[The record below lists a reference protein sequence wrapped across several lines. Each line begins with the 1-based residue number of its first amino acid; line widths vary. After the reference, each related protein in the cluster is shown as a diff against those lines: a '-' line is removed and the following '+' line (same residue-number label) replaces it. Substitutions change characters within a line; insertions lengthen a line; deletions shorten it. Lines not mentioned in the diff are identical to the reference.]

1 MNEPRSRRFAA
12 SCSDRWTRARAQVA
26 PFAPA
31 KERAF
36 DARIDDDIA
45 RLLPVL
51 GPVLGLFVVLFGV
64 WDAWIDPAH
73 AGLTLRLRVALV
85 LLGAPAYVPGCLR
98 WSVPRRCGAVY
109 ATHVGAMTICAA
121 LLRDGL
127 VLALPGLTGALFV
140 LALVEP
146 RPRRWLVTAVFSA
159 LLFLGLAGLVLSGA
173 LLVDAVL
180 LYTLSIPLAG
190 GVALVTLALRRR
202 AFAAERALLEETRHD
217 SLTGALSR
225 GYTTDLARHDVALA
239 RRHDR
244 PLAVAMLDIDHFKR
258 VNDAHGHAAGDLVLC
273 AVVSACRR
281 CLRATDYLGRL
292 GGEEFVCV
300 MPEVGAADAMACA
313 ERIRKEVAAL
323 RVPTESGALRITVS
337 LGVAM
342 LDRHHDRWET
352 LLRAADAALYRA
364 KTAGRDR
371 IALATRDDGACPR
384 AHPPG

>member
-1 MNEPRSRRFAA
+1 MNETRSRRFVA
-12 SCSDRWTRARAQVA
+12 SCSDSWKRARAHIA

-31 KERAF
+31 NECAF
-36 DARIDDDIA
+36 DARIDEDIA
-45 RLLPVL
+45 RLLPIL
-51 GPVLGLFVVLFGV
+51 GPVLGLFVILFGL
-64 WDAWIDPAH
+64 WDAWIDPVH
-73 AGLTLRLRVALV
+73 AVLTLRVRVALV
-85 LLGAPAYVPGCLR
+85 LIGAPAYVRGSPR
-98 WSVPRRCGAVY
+98 WSVPGRCAAVY
-109 ATHVGAMTICAA
+109 ATHVGAMTVSAA

-146 RPRRWLVTAVFSA
+146 RPRRWLATALFSM
-159 LLFLGLAGLVLSGA
+159 LLFLGLAGLVLSGRV
-173 LLVDAVL
+173 LVDAVL
-180 LYTLSIPLAG
+180 LYALSIPLAG

-202 AFAAERALLEETRHD
+202 AFASERTLLEETRHD

-225 GYTTDLARHDVALA
+225 GYATELARHDVALA
-239 RRHDR
+239 RRHGR
-244 PLAVAMLDIDHFKR
+244 PLAVAMLDIDHFKH
-258 VNDAHGHAAGDLVLC
+258 VNDTYGHAAGDLVLC
-273 AVVSACRR
+273 AVVCACRR

-300 MPEVGAADAMACA
+300 MPELSAADAMACA

-323 RVPTESGALRITVS
+323 RVPTESGTLRITVS

-371 IALATRDDGACPR
+371 IALATRDNGACPR

>member
-1 MNEPRSRRFAA
+1 
-12 SCSDRWTRARAQVA
+12 
-26 PFAPA
+26 
-31 KERAF
+31 
-36 DARIDDDIA
+36 
-45 RLLPVL
+45 
-51 GPVLGLFVVLFGV
+51 
-64 WDAWIDPAH
+64 
-73 AGLTLRLRVALV
+73 
-85 LLGAPAYVPGCLR
+85 
-98 WSVPRRCGAVY
+98 
-109 ATHVGAMTICAA
+109 MTICAA

-146 RPRRWLVTAVFSA
+146 RPRRWLVTVVFSA
-159 LLFLGLAGLVLSGA
+159 LLFLGLAGLVLSGS

-217 SLTGALSR
+217 SLTGALAR

-239 RRHDR
+239 QRHGR
-244 PLAVAMLDIDHFKR
+244 PLAVAMLDIDHFKQ
-258 VNDAHGHAAGDLVLC
+258 VNDTHGHAAGDLVLC
-273 AVVSACRR
+273 AVVCACRR

-300 MPEVGAADAMACA
+300 MPEVAAADAMACA

-323 RVPTESGALRITVS
+323 RVPTESGVLRITVS

-342 LDRHHDRWET
+342 LDRDHDRWET

-371 IALATRDDGACPR
+371 IALAAPDDGACTH
-384 AHPPG
+384 HPPD